1 MSPFCCFRLLHLL
14 ALLLSPVVV
23 CPTLVGYDVD
33 NVLST
38 KVYSLLPSD
47 QCAPE
52 RMRTRNITYGG
63 LVLHAPEVDI
73 ELPYCMFQASYTV
86 SDLAH
91 SARFDDSMYIS
102 GKSRLIPTY
111 YPLDTWTCRSIW
123 QNQEFKLPGFSD
135 NIYILKKRGFYG
147 QFPGYPAW

>member
-1 MSPFCCFRLLHLL
+1 MSPFCCFRFLHLL
-14 ALLLSPVVV
+14 ALLISPVVV

-38 KVYSLLPSD
+38 KVYSLLLSD

-52 RMRTRNITYGG
+52 RMQTRNITYGG

-73 ELPYCMFQASYTV
+73 ELKDCLFQASYTV

-91 SARFDDSMYIS
+91 SARFDDSVYIS
-102 GKSRLIPTY
+102 DKSCLIPTY
-111 YPLDTWTCRSIW
+111 LHLDTWTCRSIW
-123 QNQEFKLPGFSD
+123 QK
-135 NIYILKKRGFYG
+135 
-147 QFPGYPAW
+147 